1 MCQQIFM
8 MHVHFRLSEAFPK
21 LSSQCFDLAFV
32 SLIPTARAKTRVPP
46 EEIPVWYDFLCWSW
60 TSLLRCTVYSPVF
73 ALMTCTKQSSGP
85 PSVTFSCS
93 YPLSLPPLLSVLLLP
108 LLFLR
113 SLQSSPLS
121 LKRYEMMQKR
131 SLLLSGSVAISK
143 ARHLLNT
150 RPHQR
155 ERLGS

>member
-21 LSSQCFDLAFV
+21 LTSQCFDLAFV

-60 TSLLRCTVYSPVF
+60 TSLLRCTAYSPVF
-73 ALMTCTKQSSGP
+73 ALMTCTKQSSGL

-113 SLQSSPLS
+113 SLQSSLS
-121 LKRYEMMQKR
+121 LFKDMKWCRKEVSSSR
-131 SLLLSGSVAISK
+131 VLLPSLKLVTS
-143 ARHLLNT
+143 
-150 RPHQR
+150 
-155 ERLGS
+155 